1 MYRELLND
9 FEDDLGG
16 GGVNAEK
23 SVVIIIIHS
32 VSEKTF
38 IGTYVTLKSMH
49 HVLVD
54 QVRFAFD
61 PCVE

>member
-16 GGVNAEK
+16 GVNAEK
-23 SVVIIIIHS
+23 IVVIIIIHS